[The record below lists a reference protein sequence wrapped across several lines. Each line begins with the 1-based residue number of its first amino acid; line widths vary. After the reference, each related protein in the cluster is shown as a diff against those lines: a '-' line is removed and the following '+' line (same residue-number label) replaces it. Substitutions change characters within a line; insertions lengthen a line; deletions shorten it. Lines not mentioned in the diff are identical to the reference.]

1 MPVKTQGF
9 TLSSQKDQTNRM
21 SYSQIQ
27 NVGDKE
33 NSRNTANINTVE
45 FNDKKQSET

>member
-9 TLSSQKDQTNRM
+9 TLSSQKDQINNRT

-27 NVGDKE
+27 NVSDKE
-33 NSRNTANINTVE
+33 NSRNTVNINAAE
-45 FNDKKQSET
+45 LNDK